1 MDDLALLDANIL
13 VYAVNEDS
21 PYHTTAKNVIQ
32 SINSGKLAACLS
44 CQVLAE
50 FYATVTN
57 PKKVRQPLSPEE
69 ASEAI
74 EGYLESDI
82 SKLHPNETTLRL
94 TLELAKRYQVTGL
107 DIFDAQ
113 IVATMVQN
121 RIKTI
126 YTANEQDFNRFEEIE
141 AVNPLR

>member
-1 MDDLALLDANIL
+1 MDGLTFLDTNIL
-13 VYAVNEDS
+13 VYAANEDS
-21 PYHTTAKNVIQ
+21 PYHTKASGVIQ
-32 SINSGKLAACLS
+32 SINSGKLAACVS

-57 PKKVRQPLSPEE
+57 PKKVRLPLTPEQ
-69 ASEAI
+69 AFEAI

-82 SKLHPNETTLRL
+82 PKLHPNAATFRL
-94 TLELAKRYQVTGL
+94 TLELAKRYGVTGL

-113 IVATMVQN
+113 IVATMVQHKI
-121 RIKTI
+121 RTLF
-126 YTANEQDFNRFEEIE
+126 TANEEDFTRFVEIE